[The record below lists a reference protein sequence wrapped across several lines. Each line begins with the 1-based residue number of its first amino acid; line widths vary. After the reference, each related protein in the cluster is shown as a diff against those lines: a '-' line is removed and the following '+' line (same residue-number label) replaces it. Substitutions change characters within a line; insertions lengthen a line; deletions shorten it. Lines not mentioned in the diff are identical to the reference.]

1 MEQQTE
7 FTVLGKNIEHLSIYY
22 GFFLFLWGVV
32 ISLLSGSTS
41 FTSYIPSYIGSV
53 VILFSYLSIKF
64 SNKKKIFMHIV
75 VLFGLI
81 AFLKVPTP
89 CSKGLRVSITKVSLF
104 EINLFQDLFETYL
117 FSLLFFLFTFK
128 PNGTNSFFNLILPL

>member
-22 GFFLFLWGVV
+22 GFFLFMWGVL
-32 ISLLSGSTS
+32 ISLVSGSTS

-75 VLFGLI
+75 ALTGVLIVLGGLDVI
-81 AFLKVPTP
+81 RTAINGKLFNNYWADMSKVMM
-89 CSKGLRVSITKVSLF
+89 LITGIIF
-104 EINLFQDLFETYL
+104 IYFCFM
-117 FSLLFFLFTFK
+117 
-128 PNGTNSFFNLILPL
+128 SFRFARKMANK

>member
-7 FTVLGKNIEHLSIYY
+7 FTVFGKNIEHLSIYY
-22 GFFLFLWGVV
+22 GLFLFMWGVV
-32 ISLLSGSTS
+32 ISLISGSTS

-75 VLFGLI
+75 ALTGVLIVLGGLDFI
-81 AFLKVPTP
+81 RTAINGKLFNNYWADMSKVMM
-89 CSKGLRVSITKVSLF
+89 LITGTIFIYFCFMSFRFARKMANQ
-104 EINLFQDLFETYL
+104 EIN
-117 FSLLFFLFTFK
+117 
-128 PNGTNSFFNLILPL
+128 N

>member
-7 FTVLGKNIEHLSIYY
+7 YTVLGKNMEHLSIYY

-53 VILFSYLSIKF
+53 VVLFSYLAIKF
-64 SNKKKIFMHIV
+64 SNKRKLFMHIV
-75 VLFGLI
+75 ALTGVLIVLGGLDVI
-81 AFLKVPTP
+81 RTATNGKLFDNYWADM
-89 CSKGLRVSITKVSLF
+89 SKMMMLITGALF
-104 EINLFQDLFETYL
+104 VYFCFMSFRYARKMANKEIN
-117 FSLLFFLFTFK
+117 
-128 PNGTNSFFNLILPL
+128 N

>member
-7 FTVLGKNIEHLSIYY
+7 YTVLGKNMEHLSIYY

-53 VILFSYLSIKF
+53 VVLFSYLAIKF
-64 SNKKKIFMHIV
+64 SNKRKLFMHIV
-75 VLFGLI
+75 ALTGVLIVLGGLDVI
-81 AFLKVPTP
+81 RTATNGKLFDNYWADM
-89 CSKGLRVSITKVSLF
+89 SKMMMLITGALF
-104 EINLFQDLFETYL
+104 VYFCFMSFRYARKMVDKEIN
-117 FSLLFFLFTFK
+117 
-128 PNGTNSFFNLILPL
+128 N

>member
-22 GFFLFLWGVV
+22 GFFLFMWGVL
-32 ISLLSGSTS
+32 ISLVSGSTS

-75 VLFGLI
+75 ALTGVLIVLGGLDVI
-81 AFLKVPTP
+81 RTAINGKLFNNYWADMSKVMM
-89 CSKGLRVSITKVSLF
+89 LITGIIFIYFCFMSFRFARKMANQK
-104 EINLFQDLFETYL
+104 IN
-117 FSLLFFLFTFK
+117 
-128 PNGTNSFFNLILPL
+128 N

>member
-7 FTVLGKNIEHLSIYY
+7 YTVLGKNMEHLSIYY

-53 VILFSYLSIKF
+53 VVLFSYLAIKF
-64 SNKKKIFMHIV
+64 SNKKKLFMHIV
-75 VLFGLI
+75 ALTGVLIVLGGLDVI
-81 AFLKVPTP
+81 RTATNGKLFDNYWADM
-89 CSKGLRVSITKVSLF
+89 SKMMMLITGALF
-104 EINLFQDLFETYL
+104 VYFCFMSFRYARKMVDKEIN
-117 FSLLFFLFTFK
+117 
-128 PNGTNSFFNLILPL
+128 N

>member
-7 FTVLGKNIEHLSIYY
+7 FTVLGKNIERLSIYY

-75 VLFGLI
+75 ALTGILIVLGGLDVI
-81 AFLKVPTP
+81 RTTVNGKLFDNYWADMSKIMMLITGVVFVYFCFMSFRFARKKVNE
-89 CSKGLRVSITKVSLF
+89 
-104 EINLFQDLFETYL
+104 EI
-117 FSLLFFLFTFK
+117 S
-128 PNGTNSFFNLILPL
+128 S